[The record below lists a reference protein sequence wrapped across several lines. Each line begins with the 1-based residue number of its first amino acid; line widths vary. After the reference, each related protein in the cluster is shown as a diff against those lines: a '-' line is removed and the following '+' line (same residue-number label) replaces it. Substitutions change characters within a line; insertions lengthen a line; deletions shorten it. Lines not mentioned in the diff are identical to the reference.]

1 MVCLLLPYLFTKCV
15 ITSVKTCSPASAQ
28 CHVAIHTTCAS
39 EMLQIMGSPLV
50 PKPPA
55 NIFFYNNESFIS
67 DQAECYIA
75 ELNLCLFRK
84 KKVQGPFQ
92 TRDYLGGKKK
102 VKGLAHKMPKH
113 TASTFRFCV
122 LFSQVIWRTV
132 KSTESN
138 QQGKIRERT
147 KWKISL
153 SYSKCK
159 KIFSTYKLLTLGADS
174 SFPGSPSSPQVF
186 YS

>member
-1 MVCLLLPYLFTKCV
+1 
-15 ITSVKTCSPASAQ
+15 
-28 CHVAIHTTCAS
+28 
-39 EMLQIMGSPLV
+39 MGSPLV

-75 ELNLCLFRK
+75 ELNLCLFGK

-92 TRDYLGGKKK
+92 TREYLGGKKK
-102 VKGLAHKMPKH
+102 VKGLVHKMPKH

-122 LFSQVIWRTV
+122 LFCQVIWRTV

-147 KWKISL
+147 K
-153 SYSKCK
+153 
-159 KIFSTYKLLTLGADS
+159 
-174 SFPGSPSSPQVF
+174 
-186 YS
+186 